1 MNVGGG
7 HVGAVRRVCTRWLT
21 GYAQMRQVGPSAVA
35 YAVVLLCVCFLA
47 WIDKSSSRFH
57 GGKRCDACIFLGPFL
72 GSNGELHHDLLCE
85 LIKSFIGFTLVLF
98 GDGQMGSSSPSPWNF
113 VHIVV
118 AYVPRVI
125 HTHVTY
131 RYLSSLK
138 HLGCSRLEEELDDNL
153 ESGDI
158 PG

>member
-1 MNVGGG
+1 MGNGAMLASFLGLSWGRTASYTMVGGRCCS
-7 HVGAVRRVCTRWLT
+7 HRPSIYVICEHRR
-21 GYAQMRQVGPSAVA
+21 
-35 YAVVLLCVCFLA
+35 
-47 WIDKSSSRFH
+47 
-57 GGKRCDACIFLGPFL
+57 
-72 GSNGELHHDLLCE
+72 LLCE

-138 HLGCSRLEEELDDNL
+138 HLGCSRCALGGGGGGYISCMPRVDLGIATSTPDFVCCC
-153 ESGDI
+153 
-158 PG
+158 